1 MSSLFSQRLK
11 TLRKNMGLNQF
22 EFAEFLGIKQPSL
35 SKYERNATSP
45 TLDVVILISKKCNVS
60 LDWLCNTSTG
70 ISQFSSLNSIA
81 DVIRVLSLINQI
93 DGLNFEV
100 NTAKKEI
107 LDMDE
112 YSCSINFVG
121 RLNRYKTLEFRSD
134 LKDDD
139 FSSGAHLSKFLH
151 DWKKI
156 QEELSHLSDTE
167 LKKNYYKMWLEK
179 QLEIYKEIPF
189 IFSAENDKEFIE
201 EVIKD
206 LKNAQIWEED

>member
-45 TLDVVILISKKCNVS
+45 TLDVVILISQKCNVS

-100 NTAKKEI
+100 NTEKKEI

-167 LKKNYYKMWLEK
+167 LKENYYKMWLEK